1 MCVYICK
8 QVHVRRSENSCRNQF
23 FPFILTFEVGSC
35 FFCSVGPRLAG
46 PKAERNK
53 YDEAK
58 FTFCIKPRDLRMLG
72 KHCGH
77 AGQTL
82 WAVLH

>member
-1 MCVYICK
+1 MFLYL
-8 QVHVRRSENSCRNQF
+8 QAGAVRRSENNRRNQF

-35 FFCSVGPRLAG
+35 FFCSVSPRLAG

-53 YDEAK
+53 YAK
-58 FTFCIKPRDLRMLG
+58 FTFCIKLRDLSMLG

-77 AGQTL
+77 AGQRL